1 MYAGNYMLQ
10 RYISRYI
17 MLTIRKTLI
26 NMLKS
31 LDKVSILK
39 QYHDYVKHDLPL
51 KGNLPLKSKSGFT
64 KVLSEA

>member
-1 MYAGNYMLQ
+1 
-10 RYISRYI
+10 